1 MIVISS
7 ASAVTAV
14 FIVIVSIPRKKRKK
28 VERKGEPQKCEQC
41 GKDDDPRPWQKDR
54 ETEISDSKP
63 NDEKE
68 NQKEITKL
76 ITASIQKSPEK
87 SLGSEQDS
95 TGDKKPAPGLSKDD
109 KESKEGNESQISSD
123 VSSETAD
130 PMPECIS
137 DKDSSE
143 ITKHPGEQ
151 IEAQPLPA
159 TKVDHKN
166 GDNVVKDEV
175 HEDSASDILS
185 SPVPQSDAMQSFD
198 ESDEHSDSPTPQSD
212 SQSDNATQ
220 VPAHKDDILSS
231 RTSLPRSIHSNSIKI
246 RFPARRVKSANPRGK
261 RIQSARLIKRRRKTK
276 EYDMKR
282 KDQTTSSIWGPRICW
297 FEPEGGYRINNRAT
311 EDLEYIPP
319 GGSMTWYRNRTP

>member
-1 MIVISS
+1 M
-7 ASAVTAV
+7 T
-14 FIVIVSIPRKKRKK
+14 
-28 VERKGEPQKCEQC
+28 
-41 GKDDDPRPWQKDR
+41 
-54 ETEISDSKP
+54 
-63 NDEKE
+63 
-68 NQKEITKL
+68 
-76 ITASIQKSPEK
+76 
-87 SLGSEQDS
+87 
-95 TGDKKPAPGLSKDD
+95 
-109 KESKEGNESQISSD
+109 
-123 VSSETAD
+123 SETTD
-130 PMPECIS
+130 PKLECTS
-137 DKDSSE
+137 DKDSGE

-159 TKVDHKN
+159 TKVDQNN

-175 HEDSASDILS
+175 HEDSACDIRP
-185 SPVPQSDAMQSFD
+185 SPVPQSDAMQTFD

-212 SQSDNATQ
+212 AQSDNATQ

-231 RTSLPRSIHSNSIKI
+231 RTSLPRSIQSNSIKI
-246 RFPARRVKSANPRGK
+246 RFPTRRVKSANPRGK

-282 KDQTTSSIWGPRICW
+282 KDQTTSGIWGPRICW